1 MAKSTASLIENIVAI
16 YMSFYGV
23 MIVEKAVNSI
33 SSYTCEVLWIC
44 HESLLQPLKTELWG
58 HAYPSIT

>member
-33 SSYTCEVLWIC
+33 SSYTCEVL
-44 HESLLQPLKTELWG
+44 
-58 HAYPSIT
+58 